1 MNKQFVALV
10 SVRNSVLHVVGP
22 FPTEQQAFEEGR
34 KVAQGVDMF
43 APVGSDDDDAHVTVK
58 LLFKDLAHMV
68 QEIRS

>member
-43 APVGSDDDDAHVTVK
+43 APVGSHDDAHVTVK
-58 LLFKDLAHMV
+58 LLFKDLAHMT
-68 QEIRS
+68 QEI